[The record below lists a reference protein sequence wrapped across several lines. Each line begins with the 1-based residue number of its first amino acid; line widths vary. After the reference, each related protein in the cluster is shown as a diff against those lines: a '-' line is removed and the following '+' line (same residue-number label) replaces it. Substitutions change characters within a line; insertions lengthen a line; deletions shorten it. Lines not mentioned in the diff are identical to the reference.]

1 MGNLPPLARK
11 DPSIAVR
18 TRTTMTRTT
27 MTRPATIALTL
38 CLALAACSG
47 DDRPLVE
54 VGTVERGEVVATV
67 SAPAR
72 VDAAA
77 RQDVT
82 AAVSGVVVAL
92 DATDGGVVT
101 AGQAVVRL
109 ESSQVA
115 LAQQQAAA
123 AQTAAS
129 QVGGIAVDGS
139 SAGPAA
145 AAAQEAVDQLDAS
158 SRPAIAQ
165 ARGRAAE
172 LVDPQQR
179 AAAEAAVAAIES
191 SYLNTRAVLLA
202 SAQAAAE
209 QRAELTASLTDALNQ
224 AVQQATAGQRAQAE
238 AAAALATQQAAGLSV
253 VAPFAGTVSLGD
265 AAATDGGAAAAAALG
280 GASAPDLAGLAGA
293 LPGLAGGEGGGTLRV
308 GAPVTAGQ
316 TLFTLYDLSAR
327 YVEAQV
333 DEVDAPSVRAGQEAD
348 VFIDAFPEVR
358 FTGMVESVAV
368 EAAIGDT
375 GGVGYPTRVRLMG
388 LAEGEEDAQGRG
400 AAELLDLSRV
410 GQTASAEIVTETVDS
425 DLVVPSRALVRREE
439 GEAVWVLRDG
449 RAELVELTV
458 ETLGEDVAAVDGD
471 LREGDEVLVTGYED
485 LAEGDEVRTR

>member
-1 MGNLPPLARK
+1 M
-11 DPSIAVR
+11 R
-18 TRTTMTRTT
+18 TRTTPTRSATT
-27 MTRPATIALTL
+27 ALAL
-38 CLALAACSG
+38 LLALAACSG
-47 DDRPLVE
+47 DERPLVE
-54 VGTVERGEVVATV
+54 VGTVEPGEVVATV

-92 DATDGGVVT
+92 DAADGGAVT
-101 AGQAVVRL
+101 AGQTVVRL

-123 AQTAAS
+123 AQTAAG

-139 SAGPAA
+139 SAGPAS

-158 SRPAIAQ
+158 SRPAIAE
-165 ARGRAAE
+165 ARERAAE

-224 AVQQATAGQRAQAE
+224 AVEQATAGQRVQAE

-280 GASAPDLAGLAGA
+280 AAGGLPDLGGLAGA

-348 VFIDAFPEVR
+348 VFIDAFPDVR
-358 FTGMVESVAV
+358 FAGVVESVAV
-368 EAAIGDT
+368 EAATGDT
-375 GGVGYPTRVRLMG
+375 GGVGYPTRVRLTG
-388 LAEGEEDAQGRG
+388 LAEGDEDAEGRS
-400 AAELLDLSRV
+400 AAELLDSTRV
-410 GQTASAEIVTETVDS
+410 GQTASAEIVTEAVDS

-458 ETLGEDVAAVDGD
+458 QTLGEDVAAVDGD
-471 LREGDEVLVTGYED
+471 LEPGDEVLVTGYED